1 MKRCARCGT
10 EKSSESFGR
19 NACRADGL
27 NVYCRLCT
35 RADSKRREQGYRL
48 RAIESL
54 GGECAHCGISDP
66 RVLCID
72 HIEGGGTQE
81 RNADIKKRQIVFY
94 RAVIEDG
101 SRFQVLC
108 WNCNWIKRL
117 EHDTPTY
124 VNGAMTF
131 TLTPS

>member
-1 MKRCARCGT
+1 MKRCSKCREMLARDRFCA
-10 EKSSESFGR
+10 
-19 NACRADGL
+19 NRARYDGL
-27 NVYCRLCT
+27 DVYCRACKQSD
-35 RADSKRREQGYRL
+35 RARREQEYRQQAL
-48 RAIESL
+48 ESL
-54 GGECAHCGISDP
+54 GGACAHCGIDDL

-72 HIEGGGTQE
+72 HVDGGGTQE
-81 RNADIKKRQIVFY
+81 RKAGGPRQYTFY

-101 SRFQVLC
+101 SRFQALC

-124 VNGAMTF
+124 AKDSMTF